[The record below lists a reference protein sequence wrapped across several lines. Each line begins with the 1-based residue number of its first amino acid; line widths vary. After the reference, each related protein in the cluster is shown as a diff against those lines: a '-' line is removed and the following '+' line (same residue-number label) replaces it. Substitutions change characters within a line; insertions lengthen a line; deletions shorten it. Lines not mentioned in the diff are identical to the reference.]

1 MAEKYI
7 IYLTFRKV
15 KGLPCDGNSGIS
27 EGSIQYTQYSS
38 DLSARLSAQLLRF
51 IYFNNSS
58 LAKRFRGDRGRN
70 GRPRGPRP
78 LICVLES
85 EEFMSSIEECGHS
98 VHMDKTLVNFRIPIR
113 REPEA

>member
-38 DLSARLSAQLLRF
+38 ELSARLSAQLLRF
-51 IYFNNSS
+51 I
-58 LAKRFRGDRGRN
+58 LIIVHWQRGFGVIVEGMVDQGDQD
-70 GRPRGPRP
+70 
-78 LICVLES
+78 
-85 EEFMSSIEECGHS
+85 H
-98 VHMDKTLVNFRIPIR
+98 
-113 REPEA
+113 